1 MKVVECVP
9 NFSEG
14 RDRGKVERIASAVTQ
29 VPGVKLLDYSSEEA
43 HNRSV
48 VTFLGEPGAVR
59 EAALRCCL
67 EALELIDMRVH
78 KGAHP
83 RIGAVDVVPFIP
95 IRSMEMGEAVAL
107 SRRFGQELGERGGLP
122 VYFYGESAAAPG
134 RRKLSDIRKGE
145 YEGLTAKLRQAEWRP
160 DAGSSEFNAKSG
172 AAVVGARFP
181 LIAFNVN
188 LQSTDLALA
197 KQLARKIRES
207 SGGIPT
213 VQALGVDL
221 KEKGMVQVSMNL
233 TNFKRASIPTV
244 VSFIG
249 RELSG
254 TGVEIAETELIGLVP
269 LEALEEVARD
279 CLKMTGFTSKQV
291 IETHLLP
298 E

>member
-1 MKVVECVP
+1 LKILECVP

-14 RDRGKVERIASAVTQ
+14 RDREKVEEIARQVTH
-29 VPGVKLLDYSSEEA
+29 VSGVKLLDYSSDEA

-48 VTFLGEPGAVR
+48 VTFLGEPDPVR

-67 EALELIDMRVH
+67 KALELIDMRTH
-78 KGAHP
+78 SGAHP

-95 IRSMEMGEAVAL
+95 VRGMEMEETIAL
-107 SRRFGQELGERGGLP
+107 SRRFGEELGKRGGLP
-122 VYFYGESAAAPG
+122 VYYYGESATVAG
-134 RRKLSDIRKGE
+134 RRKLADIRKGE
-145 YEGLTAKLRQAEWRP
+145 YEGLALKLGLEEWRP
-160 DAGSSEFNAKSG
+160 DAGPHEFNTKSG

-188 LQSTDLALA
+188 LQSSDLALA
-197 KQLARKIRES
+197 KQLAKKIRES

-233 TNFKRASIPTV
+233 TNFKKASIPMV
-244 VSFIG
+244 VSFI
-249 RELSG
+249 REELAG

-279 CLKMTGFTSKQV
+279 CLKMTGFTSRQV
-291 IETHLLP
+291 IETHLLA